1 MYHGN
6 YAYQIE
12 DLQDNVKDLNEM
24 ITKQNEKIDSLQEI
38 IDGLMYE
45 TNLNIVHQAYNN
57 IRKHI
62 LETVHNI
69 TYDDINI
76 IFINEEFNKIK
87 ENDWAHSDWDGI
99 REKVCVM
106 ELSFSINNISFNFLF
121 KNGLSYG
128 SVVTIGRLEKAC
140 IALNQDYNGI
150 IELVAGYKKLLELQ
164 KK

>member
-6 YAYQIE
+6 YGYQIE
-12 DLQDNVKDLNEM
+12 DLQDNVKELTEI
-24 ITKQNEKIDSLQEI
+24 ITRQNEKIDSLQEI
-38 IDGLMYE
+38 INELLYE

-62 LETVHNI
+62 LETVHKR
-69 TYDDINI
+69 TFDEINI

-99 REKVCVM
+99 REKVCAM
-106 ELSFSINNISFNFLF
+106 ELLFDINNISFDFLF

-128 SVVTIGRLEKAC
+128 SVVTLSKLEKAC
-140 IALNQDYNGI
+140 TALNQDYNGI
-150 IELVAGYKKLLELQ
+150 IELVGGYKKLLELQ
-164 KK
+164 K